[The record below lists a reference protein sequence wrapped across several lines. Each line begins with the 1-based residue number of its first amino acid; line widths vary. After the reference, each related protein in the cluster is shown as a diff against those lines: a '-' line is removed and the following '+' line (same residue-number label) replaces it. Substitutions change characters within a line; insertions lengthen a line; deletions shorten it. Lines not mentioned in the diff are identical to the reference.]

1 MVAADPVAAGILRSP
16 GEWGAD
22 VVVGEGQALGTALG
36 FGGPYLGLFACTLDQ
51 VRRLPGRLVGET
63 VDAEGRRAYVTTL
76 RAREQDIRRE
86 KATSNVCTNQ
96 TLMAVTAAVQLG
108 WLGTSGLAEVAL
120 RCARGRPLLPARPCS
135 ASTG

>member
-1 MVAADPVAAGILRSP
+1 MVAFDPICAGILRSP
-16 GEWGAD
+16 GDWGAD
-22 VVVGEGQALGTALG
+22 VVVGEGQALGMPLS
-36 FGGPYLGLFACTLDQ
+36 FGGPYLGLFACTTDH

-96 TLMAVTAAVQLG
+96 TLMAVTAAIQLG
-108 WLGTSGLAEVAL
+108 WLGTSGIAEVAL
-120 RCARGRPLLPARPCS
+120 RS
-135 ASTG
+135 AQGAHYCRRRS